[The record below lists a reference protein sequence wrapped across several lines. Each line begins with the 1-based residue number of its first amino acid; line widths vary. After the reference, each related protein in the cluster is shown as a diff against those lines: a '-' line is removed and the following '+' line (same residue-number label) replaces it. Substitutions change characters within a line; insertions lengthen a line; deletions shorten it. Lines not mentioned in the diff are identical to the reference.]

1 LSSAHRWVNPSPHGL
16 GGLAKEVEAVYIGVG
31 AIVVI
36 LIIIL
41 LIILL

>member
-1 LSSAHRWVNPSPHGL
+1 VARLR
-16 GGLAKEVEAVYIGVG
+16 KELTMYIGVG
-31 AIVVI
+31 TLIVI

>member
-1 LSSAHRWVNPSPHGL
+1 VASPQKG
-16 GGLAKEVEAVYIGVG
+16 ADVYIGVG
-31 AIVVI
+31 TLIVI